1 VTDSPVTLSGNLT
14 RDPELR
20 FTTNGTALATFGL
33 AVNRRKKVGDT
44 WEDEVSFFDVVAWQT
59 LAENVAESLTKG
71 TRVVVTGSL
80 TQRSWETDSGETRS
94 RVEVVAAEVGPSL
107 RWASATV
114 DRNERRTPTGGTG
127 GGFRPGEEPF

>member
-1 VTDSPVTLSGNLT
+1 MTDSPVTLAGNLT

-80 TQRSWETDSGETRS
+80 TQRSWETDS
-94 RVEVVAAEVGPSL
+94 VEVVAAEVGPSL
-107 RWASATV
+107 RWASAAVT
-114 DRNERRTPTGGTG
+114 RNERRTPTGGTG
-127 GGFRPGEEPF
+127 GGFRAGEEPF

>member
-114 DRNERRTPTGGTG
+114 TRNERRTPTGGTG
-127 GGFRPGEEPF
+127 GGLRPGEEPF